1 MACNRLRL
9 SFPARHNDVGGG
21 NFRNPKRGVPQVFR
35 KFPTALPCIMEPRRK
50 TIPAKRCVG
59 CFRLFLRRGMSAAM
73 PSLHLG
79 GGMRKHAPLRVVV
92 YIFRRLVCG
101 EFQRQRVCRDGVAG
115 GIPRCSVS
123 LTASHERRHVVRH
136 GGTVMRYRM
145 WRHFRDVAC
154 HGRPKRISGVSVR
167 YWPIPF

>member
-1 MACNRLRL
+1 MHHGASKENDTRKKVCRVL
-9 SFPARHNDVGGG
+9 SSVFEARHV
-21 NFRNPKRGVPQVFR
+21 RGD
-35 KFPTALPCIMEPRRK
+35 A
-50 TIPAKRCVG
+50 
-59 CFRLFLRRGMSAAM
+59 FLTSW
-73 PSLHLG
+73 G
-79 GGMRKHAPLRVVV
+79 GGMRKHVPLRVVV